1 VSGVIFSL
9 SEAGDGERLARVS
22 ADEDVNGRGVGSE
35 IVYVGVNVGAGEMAG
50 EDSLAVFVVFAH
62 PSVFAWDGEVES
74 GNAGEE
80 ASDSHT
86 TPTLSAVRTICQWCL
101 I

>member
-1 VSGVIFSL
+1 MAGV
-9 SEAGDGERLARVS
+9 A

-35 IVYVGVNVGAGEMAG
+35 IMYVRVDVDAGEVAL

-62 PSVFAWDGEVES
+62 PGVFSWDGEVES
-74 GNAGEE
+74 GDAGEE

-86 TPTLSAVRTICQWCL
+86 TPTLADVRTL
-101 I
+101 VNGA